1 LFVCKILHHIHI
13 LNGYFP
19 EEMQEENREGTG
31 YRSPGKRI
39 SSLATSE
46 NKIKILTFNEYALFR
61 NSLNNVFTA
70 QIATTDRQTTTAIK
84 GRSLS

>member
-1 LFVCKILHHIHI
+1 
-13 LNGYFP
+13 
-19 EEMQEENREGTG
+19 MQEENREGTG
-31 YRSPGKRI
+31 YRPPGKRI

-70 QIATTDRQTTTAIK
+70 QIATTDR
-84 GRSLS
+84 